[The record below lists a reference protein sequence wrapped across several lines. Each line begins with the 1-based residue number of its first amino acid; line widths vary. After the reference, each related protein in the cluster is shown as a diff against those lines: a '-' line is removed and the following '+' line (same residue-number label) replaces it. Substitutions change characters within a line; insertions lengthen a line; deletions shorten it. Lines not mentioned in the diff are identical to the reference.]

1 MTISSWV
8 SRCLAAA
15 GANLLVLVVFLTWSC
30 PVRANPAGQLV
41 VPEQTV
47 RPGGT
52 AIVRVLLTSTDVSI
66 SGVQFDVDFD
76 SAAIDVRSQ
85 APPELATASKSLSSV
100 DRGPSSRRVLIV
112 GLNQVR
118 IPDGPVAELIVKA
131 RDGVSES
138 SYPLRLRNA
147 VGTDGTGNQVPI
159 STDDGSIIISSSG
172 PVIEGVRNAASFS
185 AGPVAPG
192 ELVSIFGAGFNE
204 QIQVSVNGT
213 PAPVLSIFPTQINA
227 VIPYSVETAT
237 VAKVVIVGSTG
248 SATFDVP
255 VTATAPAI
263 FTANS
268 SGSGQGSILNQ
279 DMAANSAENPAR
291 TGSVVAVYAT
301 GFGQTD
307 PPSSDGSIN
316 DSSNARPVLPVT
328 AEIAGREA
336 TVLYAG
342 PAPGLI
348 SGVFQ
353 VNVQVPEG
361 LTSGAANIFLSIGG
375 TKTQAGVTV
384 HIR

>member
-15 GANLLVLVVFLTWSC
+15 CAILLVLVVFLTASS
-30 PVRANPAGQLV
+30 PVRADPALV
-41 VPEQTV
+41 IPEQTV
-47 RPGGT
+47 RPDGT
-52 AIVRVLLTSTDVSI
+52 AIVRVSLTSTDVSI
-66 SGVQFDVDFD
+66 SGVQFEVDFD

-85 APPELATASKSLSSV
+85 APPELATASKSLFSV
-100 DRGPSSRRVLIV
+100 ERGPNSRRVLIA
-112 GLNQVR
+112 GSNQFR
-118 IPDGPVAELIVKA
+118 IPDGPIAELIVKA
-131 RDGVSES
+131 RDGVSGS
-138 SYPLRLRNA
+138 HPLRLRNA
-147 VGTDGTGNQVPI
+147 IGTDATGNEVPI
-159 STDDGSIIISSSG
+159 STRDGSITISSSA

-192 ELVSIFGAGFNE
+192 VLVSIFGAGFTE

-213 PAPVLSIFPTQINA
+213 PAPILSILPTQINA
-227 VIPYSVETAT
+227 VIPYSVEAANS
-237 VAKVVIVGSTG
+237 AKVVIVGSAG

-255 VTATAPAI
+255 VAGTAPAI
-263 FTANS
+263 FTVNS
-268 SGSGQGSILNQ
+268 SGSGQGAILNQ

-316 DSSNARPVLPVT
+316 ESSNARPVLPVT
-328 AEIAGREA
+328 AEIEGREV
-336 TVLYAG
+336 TVLHAG

-353 VNVQVPEG
+353 INVQVPEG
-361 LTSGAANIFLSIGG
+361 LTSGARSISLSIGG

-384 HIR
+384 YIR